1 MSRFNKTTNSFSLSR
16 NKDLTNSFFP
26 WIKMTCPQKIKTI
39 WDNLS
44 VRISPTLNFNFM
56 IMDLI
61 QKKPSVFNS
70 VLNNLHGS
78 NINKVQVPENLIQ
91 SFQLTT
97 KDFIRLKMMSMSLK
111 KNGTKRKSVKTY
123 ANYTAKSQNLIN
135 QMEISNLISKAW

>member
-1 MSRFNKTTNSFSLSR
+1 
-16 NKDLTNSFFP
+16 
-26 WIKMTCPQKIKTI
+26 MTCPQKIKTI

-91 SFQLTT
+91 
-97 KDFIRLKMMSMSLK
+97 
-111 KNGTKRKSVKTY
+111 
-123 ANYTAKSQNLIN
+123 
-135 QMEISNLISKAW
+135 

>member
-1 MSRFNKTTNSFSLSR
+1 MSRFNKTTNSFSLSP
-16 NKDLTNSFFP
+16 NKDLTNSSSP

-44 VRISPTLNFNFM
+44 VKISPTLNFNFM
-56 IMDLI
+56 ILDLI
-61 QKKPSVFNS
+61 LKKPSVCNS

-91 SFQLTT
+91 SFQLTI

-111 KNGTKRKSVKTY
+111 KNGTKRKTVKIY

-135 QMEISNLISKAW
+135 QMGISNLISKAW